1 MMWLRIIKKFIISST
16 IYLNLFWDL
25 IKVFLTKSISS
36 SIKEFKLKQK
46 KRLKLELQVRSL
58 DDIFPLE
65 DAKIIYTYIY
75 YGMT

>member
-1 MMWLRIIKKFIISST
+1 MMWLRIIKKLLKKKVIISST
-16 IYLNLFWDL
+16 NLFWDL
-25 IKVFLTKSISS
+25 LKVFLTKSISS
-36 SIKEFKLKQK
+36 SIKEFKLKQ

-65 DAKIIYTYIY
+65 DAKIIYIY